1 MSTSV
6 DVEIV
11 IADDLLT
18 SYEEEG
24 YTYLRCTFYTSPKY
38 TSGWWVNIFKTS
50 YLVNTLLNERLELLQ
65 AINIPFAPER
75 HYLKKRGDSLNFTLI
90 FPKTPMHWE
99 YFDFIEKCGGDSGLT
114 IKNIKSNLSGVYKV
128 VIS

>member
-1 MSTSV
+1 MTTSV

-11 IADDLLT
+11 VADDRLT

-24 YTYLRCTFYTSPKY
+24 YTYLHCTFYTSPKY

-50 YLVNTLLNERLELLQ
+50 YIVNSLENERLELLQ

-75 HYLKKRGDSLNFTLI
+75 HYLKKLGDTA
-90 FPKTPMHWE
+90 
-99 YFDFIEKCGGDSGLT
+99 
-114 IKNIKSNLSGVYKV
+114 
-128 VIS
+128 

>member
-1 MSTSV
+1 MTTSV

-11 IADDLLT
+11 VADDRLT

-24 YTYLRCTFYTSPKY
+24 YTYLHCTFYTSPKY

-50 YLVNTLLNERLELLQ
+50 YIVNSLENERLELLQ
-65 AINIPFAPER
+65 AINIPYAPER
-75 HYLKKRGDSLNFTLI
+75 HYLKKLGDSLNFTII
-90 FPKTPMHWE
+90 FPKTPIHWE
-99 YFDFIEKCGGDSGLT
+99 YFDFIEKCGGDSGLK
-114 IKNIKSNLSGVYKV
+114 IKNIKSNSSGVYKV